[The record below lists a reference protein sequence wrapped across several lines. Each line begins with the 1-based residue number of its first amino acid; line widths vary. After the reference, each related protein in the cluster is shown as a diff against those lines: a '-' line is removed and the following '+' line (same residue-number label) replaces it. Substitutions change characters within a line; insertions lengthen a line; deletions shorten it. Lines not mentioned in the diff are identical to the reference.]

1 MTHHYISKISKP
13 IAADNPVGERL
24 FDDALFDFVE
34 SQLMKV
40 GSLSHSEVQWG
51 EVETAVIT
59 LLETRT
65 KDLKLIIYLMQCLQ
79 YQASLE
85 RFSLSLE
92 ILAVF
97 IKAYW
102 ETCYPA
108 PGARGVLPRRKY
120 FSQIVQRTVKS
131 GDSVDTQFCEP
142 QNKALLLERLSGLLN
157 CAEQFS
163 LPTEEL
169 SLLKA
174 KLTRQF
180 EENENKIAATSRS
193 APNDPS
199 DGTAQ
204 KSVPKLEIDS
214 SNDKATK
221 QTLLK
226 VADFI
231 SEFETG
237 TALSLRIR
245 RFATWFSV
253 TSVPENANTAGE
265 TSLMP
270 MAPDRVSEYRSQL
283 EKGADMGLLRRVE
296 LSLTLSPFW
305 LDGHH
310 LSAQIA
316 VALGQADWAKAI
328 HEDTAAFVE
337 RLPKLLMMSFKGG
350 IPFASTDTR
359 NWLDEGYGSSSFE
372 GNGQGVE
379 QKRAEVVE
387 LAESGGLSV
396 AFASL
401 NAHLLKASEPRDSFY
416 LRLLGADLKQSNQL
430 SAMAS
435 IDYQALY
442 QQASHT
448 VLADW
453 EPTLMARLKQKA
465 NLD

>member
-1 MTHHYISKISKP
+1 MTHQYIEKIAKP
-13 IAADNPVGERL
+13 IAGDNPVGERL
-24 FDDALFDFVE
+24 FDDVLFDFVE
-34 SQLMKV
+34 GQLMKV
-40 GSLSHSEVQWG
+40 GSLSHAEVQWG
-51 EVETAVIT
+51 EVEIAVVS

-85 RFSLSLE
+85 RFSLSLGVLDIFMKE
-92 ILAVF
+92 
-97 IKAYW
+97 YW
-102 ETCYPA
+102 LTCYPA
-108 PGARGVLPRRKY
+108 PGDRGVLPRRKY

-131 GDSVDTQFCEP
+131 GESIDTQFCEP
-142 QNKALLLERLSGLLN
+142 QSKELLLKRLSSLLDS
-157 CAEQFS
+157 AEKLE
-163 LPTEEL
+163 LPTEVL
-169 SLLKA
+169 SSLA
-174 KLTRQF
+174 TRLTRQL
-180 EENENKIAATSRS
+180 EQNENRVSPTKSNAVSEPAEEAASRS
-193 APNDPS
+193 A
-199 DGTAQ
+199 
-204 KSVPKLEIDS
+204 PKLEIDS

-237 TALSLRIR
+237 TGLSLRIR
-245 RFATWFSV
+245 RFATWSSV
-253 TSVPENANTAGE
+253 SGVPENANAAGE

-270 MAPDRVSEYRSQL
+270 IAADRVSEYQSQL
-283 EKGADMGLLRRVE
+283 EKGADMALLRRVE

-316 VALGQADWAKAI
+316 MALGQLEWAKAI

-350 IPFASTDTR
+350 IPFANAETR
-359 NWLDEGYGSSSFE
+359 TWLDEGYGRNSFE

-401 NAHLLKASEPRDSFY
+401 NEHLQQASEPRDAFY
-416 LRLLGADLKQSNQL
+416 LRLLGADLKQSHQL
-430 SAMAS
+430 SAMATV
-435 IDYQALY
+435 DYQVLY
-442 QQASHT
+442 QQASHM